1 MIQLLIVDDEAHVV
15 DRLQSTIDWASIGIE
30 QVFKAYSGKEALE
43 LLGQMSIDIV
53 ITDIQMPGISG
64 LQLIAEINRRWAKTK
79 CILLSGYS
87 DFNYAKEAILQGS
100 EDYLLKPVTEQALLA
115 TVSRVMGKLQKEWEA
130 VISTQRL
137 MYTFKENLPLLRGNL
152 LNDLLQGHQISE
164 HSLREKMQ
172 ILELPDYY
180 GHACVMMMVRLESN
194 FLDYDTGH
202 LSLMEY
208 AISNMAHELFAEKF
222 DSWHTKD
229 AHDYLVFVM
238 KHKQELPDKEDAAW
252 LERTAAV
259 LQSAVNNYLKGKI
272 SILLSSWGEF
282 PAEINALYNSSLSAF
297 RKRIG
302 SEHELFMRLGD
313 ESVQTEL
320 SALQRLYEPPTLN
333 HLLEAAR
340 WEDTEEKLSQ
350 IFDEMEVRFSES
362 QEHLLEVYFSIA
374 SAFAYIAHKNGRQL
388 HQLIGGD
395 YDRMMEGIPFR
406 TVNQLR
412 EWSIRSL
419 RRMKE
424 DMDQERQDSRATLI
438 KDIRSFIDQHLASD
452 VSLQS
457 IADHV
462 YMHPVYVSKIYK
474 LETGENLSDYVNHA
488 RMDKAAYLLKNGQD
502 KIYEIATQLGYQRPH
517 SFNHAFKKHYGMT
530 PQEYRDQYS

>member
-15 DRLQSTIDWASIGIE
+15 DRLQSTINWASIGIE

-43 LLGQMSIDIV
+43 LLEQMSIDIV

-115 TVSRVMGKLQKEWEA
+115 TVSRVMEKLQKEWET

-137 MYTFKENLPLLRGNL
+137 TYTLKENLPLLRGNL
-152 LNDLLQGHQISE
+152 LNDLLQGHKISE
-164 HSLREKMQ
+164 HSLREKMH
-172 ILELPDYY
+172 ILELPDYHE
-180 GHACVMMMVRLESN
+180 HACVLMMVRLESD
-194 FLDYDTGH
+194 FLEYDTGH

-208 AISNMAHELFAEKF
+208 AISNMADELFAEKF

-238 KHKQELPDKEDAAW
+238 KHKQETPEKEDAAW
-252 LERTAAV
+252 LERTASV
-259 LQSAVNNYLKGKI
+259 LQSAVKNYLKGKI

-282 PAEINALYNSSLSAF
+282 PAEMNALYNSSLSAF

-320 SALQRLYEPPTLN
+320 SALQKLYEPPTLN

-419 RRMKE
+419 QRMKE

-462 YMHPVYVSKIYK
+462 YMHPVYISKIYK

-488 RMDKAAYLLKNGQD
+488 RMDKAAYLLKSGQD

>member
-43 LLGQMSIDIV
+43 LLEQMSIDIV

-115 TVSRVMGKLQKEWEA
+115 TVSRVMEKLQKEWET

-137 MYTFKENLPLLRGNL
+137 TYTFKENLPLLRGNL
-152 LNDLLQGHQISE
+152 LNDLLQGHKISE

-172 ILELPDYY
+172 ILELPVYHE
-180 GHACVMMMVRLESN
+180 HACVLMMIRLESN
-194 FLDYDTGH
+194 FLEYDTGH

-238 KHKQELPDKEDAAW
+238 KNKQETPDKEDAAW
-252 LERTAAV
+252 LERTAAL

-282 PAEINALYNSSLSAF
+282 PAEMNALYNSSLSAF

-313 ESVQTEL
+313 EFVQTEL

-474 LETGENLSDYVNHA
+474 LQTGENLSDYVNHA

-502 KIYEIATQLGYQRPH
+502 KIYEIATRLGYQRPH

-530 PQEYRDQYS
+530 PQEYRDQHS

>member
-43 LLGQMSIDIV
+43 LLEQLSINIV

-115 TVSRVMGKLQKEWEA
+115 TVSRVMEKLQKEWET

-137 MYTFKENLPLLRGNL
+137 TYTLKENLPLLRGNL
-152 LNDLLQGHQISE
+152 LNDLLQGHKISE

-172 ILELPDYY
+172 ILELPDYHE
-180 GHACVMMMVRLESN
+180 HACVLMMVRLESN
-194 FLDYDTGH
+194 FLEYDTGH

-208 AISNMAHELFAEKF
+208 AISNMADELFAEKF

-238 KHKQELPDKEDAAW
+238 KHKQETSDKEDAAW
-252 LERTAAV
+252 LERTAAD

-340 WEDTEEKLSQ
+340 WEDTEEKLSL

-395 YDRMMEGIPFR
+395 YERMMEGIPFR

-419 RRMKE
+419 QRMKE
-424 DMDQERQDSRATLI
+424 DMDQERQDSRSTLI

-462 YMHPVYVSKIYK
+462 YMHPVYISKIYK

>member
-43 LLGQMSIDIV
+43 LLEQMSIDIV

-115 TVSRVMGKLQKEWEA
+115 TVSRVMEKLQKEWEA

-137 MYTFKENLPLLRGNL
+137 TYTFKENLPLLRGNL
-152 LNDLLQGHQISE
+152 LNDLLQGHKISE

-180 GHACVMMMVRLESN
+180 EHACVLMMVRLESN
-194 FLDYDTGH
+194 FLEYDTGH

-229 AHDYLVFVM
+229 THDYLVFVM
-238 KHKQELPDKEDAAW
+238 KHKQEIPDKEDAAW
-252 LERTAAV
+252 LERTASV
-259 LQSAVNNYLKGKI
+259 LQSAVKNYLKGKI